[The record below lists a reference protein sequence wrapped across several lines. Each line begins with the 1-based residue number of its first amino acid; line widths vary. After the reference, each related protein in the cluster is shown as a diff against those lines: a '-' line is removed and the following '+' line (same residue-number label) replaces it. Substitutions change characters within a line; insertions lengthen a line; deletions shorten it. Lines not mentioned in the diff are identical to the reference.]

1 MTPALAISEALVEA
15 GVRRRKAQAELVGE
29 LPSKWSR
36 YLRGHRSPQCSK
48 VQGWLDALDTAG
60 ITVALRWTPR
70 GVVGTLVEPHEAK
83 RAVAALGAPTDSSQE
98 ASRSLT
104 SSSTSSS

>member
-36 YLRGHRSPQCSK
+36 YLRGHRSPQCAK

-83 RAVAALGAPTDSSQE
+83 RAVAALGE
-98 ASRSLT
+98 R
-104 SSSTSSS
+104 